1 MVENLILHAPI
12 LSLLLN
18 ALNFLF
24 VVTTVK
30 HVKLL
35 ELDYSVFVVVY
46 LLEQSSDFIC
56 FQRQIE
62 AFTQVDLEVSESQEP
77 NLVGVQFYECFLDVH
92 SFDQSFLDRLEHPEQ
107 VDLLIK
113 LGLHLSVSS
122 LDIVR
127 RHLMSYRHLHSSESV
142 VLLLLFSKHV
152 VVCVS

>member
-46 LLEQSSDFIC
+46 LLE
-56 FQRQIE
+56 
-62 AFTQVDLEVSESQEP
+62 
-77 NLVGVQFYECFLDVH
+77 
-92 SFDQSFLDRLEHPEQ
+92 
-107 VDLLIK
+107 
-113 LGLHLSVSS
+113 
-122 LDIVR
+122 
-127 RHLMSYRHLHSSESV
+127 
-142 VLLLLFSKHV
+142 
-152 VVCVS
+152 